1 VSAGDETGA
10 TGKPE
15 GLKRRAGIKLTIV
28 ARQIGR
34 DFDQTVETTG
44 LSRAKFGV
52 IAITARH
59 PGASQR
65 TIAEY
70 LEVTEVTAG
79 RLIER
84 LCADG
89 YLERRPDPVD
99 RRARRI
105 HLTEKTGPLLER
117 VAIIAEEHES
127 RVFAGFDEAEAA
139 TFASFLD
146 RISNN
151 LTTMRGAAPAAEN
164 ETKPAKARPN
174 KMERAGS

>member
-1 VSAGDETGA
+1 VSASDRSDPTGR
-10 TGKPE
+10 PE
-15 GLKRRAGIKLTIV
+15 GLRRRAGIKLTIV

-117 VAIIAEEHES
+117 VAIIAEEHEA
-127 RVFAGFDEAEAA
+127 RVFAGFDEEEAA

-151 LTTMRGAAPAAEN
+151 LSAMRGAQPGAES
-164 ETKPAKARPN
+164 EPKPAKVRS
-174 KMERAGS
+174 KKLERAGS